1 MSAHPFGKPRQQL
14 GRREPDVPGWVRL
27 AAICAL
33 ATIVSIGALV
43 AGIDIGQL
51 GGGR

>member
-1 MSAHPFGKPRQQL
+1 MSAHPFGRQPGQPRL
-14 GRREPDVPGWVRL
+14 TEDVPACVRL
-27 AAICAL
+27 VAICAL

-51 GGGR
+51 GSGR